1 MKNKIF
7 IYLTF
12 MFLCLIFKNVAA
24 TEKLFFD
31 TSEINI
37 SNEGNIINATKGTAK
52 SIEDNIE
59 IEAESFKYNQ
69 SSSVLMATKG
79 TAKSI
84 ENNIEIEAENFKYN
98 QNLSTLNAN
107 GNVKIKDL
115 TKNISLKSE
124 SVFYNIR
131 EGLISSEKNSY
142 INDNLGN
149 SISMKSFVYTI
160 NDGLVKINM
169 AEVVDL
175 EKNIFKIKKAYLN
188 LNSNKLIGKDVSI
201 DFNNIGFHKDNE
213 PRLKGNSI
221 SSNGN
226 KSIITKGV
234 FTLCKRNDD
243 CPPWQ
248 LSANEIQHDKEKKI
262 IYYKDAWLKL
272 YDKPVFYFPRFF
284 HPDPTVKRQ
293 SGFLMPTF
301 QDSSS
306 LGSSLIVP
314 YYRVLSDNK
323 DLTINPRLY
332 SDEKILLQTEYRQV
346 DANANHTLDFS
357 VMNESGL
364 ANKSH
369 FFSNSFRKLN
379 FSNFDDSE
387 LSLKIE
393 QTSNDTY
400 LKAYKIESP
409 IMKDTSLLESSLS
422 VSAYR
427 DDLSFDASFQVYED
441 LTKENSDRYEYIFPS
456 YSLFKQLD
464 NKTNINGNFLFNSSG
479 YLKNY
484 DTNIYDKVLIN
495 DLIFNSDA
503 KITNIGFRNNYN
515 LLIKNINT
523 DSENSKKYKGTR
535 DHKIASIIEYNSS
548 YPLKKETDN
557 FINTLKP
564 MLSLKYSPNNSK
576 DMKKEDRR
584 IDVNNIFSLNR
595 IGRNDA
601 VEGGASLTYGAEF
614 SKVNKLEKEIFGAK
628 IANIF
633 RAEEDENL
641 PRSSQLG
648 EKTSNI
654 VGSFNYSPTNN
665 FKAKYDY
672 SLDSNLTDTK
682 YQLLTSEIKVNNFIT
697 TFEYLNENNTSDS
710 ASYLANKTEYSI
722 NDATSFLL
730 ETRRNKKTKLTE
742 FYNLMYQ
749 YRNDCLIAAIQ
760 YNKDFYSD
768 RDLKPE
774 ENIFLKLTIIPFGQT
789 SSPNIFK

>member
-1 MKNKIF
+1 
-7 IYLTF
+7 
-12 MFLCLIFKNVAA
+12 MFFCLIFKNITAA
-24 TEKLFFD
+24 EKLFFD

-59 IEAESFKYNQ
+59 IEAENFKYNQ
-69 SSSVLMATKG
+69 SSSVLIATKG

-84 ENNIEIEAENFKYN
+84 DNNIEIEAENFKYN

-107 GNVKIKDL
+107 GNVKIKNL
-115 TKNISLKSE
+115 TKNILLKSE

-201 DFNNIGFHKDNE
+201 DFNNTGFHKDNE

-306 LGSSLIVP
+306 LGSSLVVP
-314 YYRVLSDNK
+314 YYIVLSDNK

-346 DANANHTLDFS
+346 HANTNHALDFS

-369 FFSNSFRKLN
+369 FFLNSFRKLN

-400 LKAYKIESP
+400 LKTYKIESP

-427 DDLSFDASFQVYED
+427 DDLSFDTSFQVYED

-464 NKTNINGNFLFNSSG
+464 NKTTINGNFLFNSSG

-557 FINTLKP
+557 FKNILKP

-595 IGRNDA
+595 IGTSDA

-633 RAEEDENL
+633 RAEKDENL

-730 ETRRNKKTKLTE
+730 EGRRNKKTKLTE

-789 SSPNIFK
+789 NSPNIFK

>member
-1 MKNKIF
+1 M
-7 IYLTF
+7 LPR
-12 MFLCLIFKNVAA
+12 A
-24 TEKLFFD
+24 EKLFFD

-84 ENNIEIEAENFKYN
+84 ENNIEIEAESFKYN

-131 EGLISSEKNSY
+131 EGLISSEKDSY

-346 DANANHTLDFS
+346 DANANHD
-357 VMNESGL
+357 
-364 ANKSH
+364 
-369 FFSNSFRKLN
+369 
-379 FSNFDDSE
+379 
-387 LSLKIE
+387 
-393 QTSNDTY
+393 
-400 LKAYKIESP
+400 
-409 IMKDTSLLESSLS
+409 
-422 VSAYR
+422 
-427 DDLSFDASFQVYED
+427 
-441 LTKENSDRYEYIFPS
+441 
-456 YSLFKQLD
+456 
-464 NKTNINGNFLFNSSG
+464 
-479 YLKNY
+479 
-484 DTNIYDKVLIN
+484 
-495 DLIFNSDA
+495 
-503 KITNIGFRNNYN
+503 IGF
-515 LLIKNINT
+515 
-523 DSENSKKYKGTR
+523 
-535 DHKIASIIEYNSS
+535 
-548 YPLKKETDN
+548 
-557 FINTLKP
+557 
-564 MLSLKYSPNNSK
+564 
-576 DMKKEDRR
+576 
-584 IDVNNIFSLNR
+584 
-595 IGRNDA
+595 
-601 VEGGASLTYGAEF
+601 
-614 SKVNKLEKEIFGAK
+614 
-628 IANIF
+628 
-633 RAEEDENL
+633 
-641 PRSSQLG
+641 
-648 EKTSNI
+648 
-654 VGSFNYSPTNN
+654 
-665 FKAKYDY
+665 
-672 SLDSNLTDTK
+672 
-682 YQLLTSEIKVNNFIT
+682 
-697 TFEYLNENNTSDS
+697 
-710 ASYLANKTEYSI
+710 
-722 NDATSFLL
+722 
-730 ETRRNKKTKLTE
+730 
-742 FYNLMYQ
+742 
-749 YRNDCLIAAIQ
+749 
-760 YNKDFYSD
+760 
-768 RDLKPE
+768 
-774 ENIFLKLTIIPFGQT
+774 
-789 SSPNIFK
+789 

>member
-1 MKNKIF
+1 MFIF
-7 IYLTF
+7 F
-12 MFLCLIFKNVAA
+12 CFIFKSDTSA
-24 TEKLFFD
+24 EKLVFD

-37 SNEGNIINATKGTAK
+37 SNDGNIINATKGIAK
-52 SIEDNIE
+52 SMEDNIE
-59 IEAESFKYNQ
+59 IEAENFKYNKNL
-69 SSSVLMATKG
+69 SVLIATRG

-84 ENNIEIEAENFKYN
+84 DNNIEIEAENFKYN

-107 GNVKIKDL
+107 GNVKIKNL
-115 TKNISLKSE
+115 KKNILIKSE
-124 SVFYNIR
+124 SVFYNIKD
-131 EGLISSEKNSY
+131 GLISSEKDSY

-160 NDGLVKINM
+160 NNDLVKINM

-175 EKNIFKIKKAYLN
+175 EKNLFKIKKAYLN
-188 LNSNKLIGKDVSI
+188 LSSNKLIGKDVSI

-213 PRLKGNSI
+213 PRLKGNSV
-221 SSNGN
+221 SSDGN
-226 KSIITKGV
+226 KSTITKGV

-248 LSANEIQHDKEKKI
+248 LSANEIKHDKEKKI

-306 LGSSLIVP
+306 LGASLIVP
-314 YYRVLSDNK
+314 YYKVLSDNK

-332 SDEKILLQTEYRQV
+332 SNEKILLQTEYRQV
-346 DANANHTLDFS
+346 NATTNHSLDFS
-357 VMNESGL
+357 IMSESGL
-364 ANKSH
+364 TNRSH
-369 FFSNSFRKLN
+369 FFSNSFKKLN

-387 LSLKIE
+387 LSLKVE

-400 LKAYKIESP
+400 LKTYKIESP
-409 IMKDTSLLESSLS
+409 IIKDTSLLESSLN

-427 DDLSFDASFQVYED
+427 DDLSFDTSFQVYED
-441 LTKENSDRYEYIFPS
+441 LTKDNTDRYEFILPS
-456 YSLFKQLD
+456 YSLFKKLE
-464 NKTNINGNFLFNSSG
+464 NKTKINGNFLFNSSG

-495 DLIFNSDA
+495 DLIFNSDSRV
-503 KITNIGFRNNYN
+503 TNSGFRNNYN
-515 LLIKNINT
+515 LLIKNTNT
-523 DSENSKKYKGTR
+523 DSKNSKKYKATR
-535 DHKIASIIEYNSS
+535 DHKLASIVEYNSS
-548 YPLKKETDN
+548 YPLKKETGN
-557 FINTLKP
+557 FKNTLKP

-576 DMKKEDRR
+576 DMKNEDRR

-595 IGRNDA
+595 IGTNDA
-601 VEGGASLTYGAEF
+601 VEGGASITYGAEF
-614 SKVNKLEKEIFGAK
+614 SKTNKSEKEVLGAK

-641 PRSSQLG
+641 PRKSQLG

-672 SLDSNLTDTK
+672 SLDSNLTDTN
-682 YQLLTSEIKVNNFIT
+682 YQLLTTEIKVNNFIT
-697 TFEYLNENNTSDS
+697 TFEYLNENNTTES
-710 ASYLANKTEYSI
+710 ASYLANKTEYII
-722 NDATSFLL
+722 NEATSFLL
-730 ETRRNKKTKLTE
+730 ETRKNKKTKLTE

>member
-1 MKNKIF
+1 
-7 IYLTF
+7 
-12 MFLCLIFKNVAA
+12 MFFCLIFKNITAA
-24 TEKLFFD
+24 EKLFFD

-59 IEAESFKYNQ
+59 IEAENFKYNQ
-69 SSSVLMATKG
+69 SSSVLIATKG

-84 ENNIEIEAENFKYN
+84 DNNIEIEAENFKYN

-107 GNVKIKDL
+107 GNVKIKNL
-115 TKNISLKSE
+115 TKNILLKSE

-201 DFNNIGFHKDNE
+201 DFNNTGFHKDNE

-306 LGSSLIVP
+306 LGSSLVVP
-314 YYRVLSDNK
+314 YYIVLSDNK

-346 DANANHTLDFS
+346 HANTNHALDFS

-369 FFSNSFRKLN
+369 FFLNSFRKLN

-400 LKAYKIESP
+400 LKTYKIESP

-427 DDLSFDASFQVYED
+427 DDLSFDTSFQVYED

-464 NKTNINGNFLFNSSG
+464 NKTTINGNFLFNSSG

-557 FINTLKP
+557 FKNILKP

-595 IGRNDA
+595 IGTSDA

-628 IANIF
+628 
-633 RAEEDENL
+633 
-641 PRSSQLG
+641 
-648 EKTSNI
+648 
-654 VGSFNYSPTNN
+654 
-665 FKAKYDY
+665 
-672 SLDSNLTDTK
+672 
-682 YQLLTSEIKVNNFIT
+682 LLIYLEQKKMKIYLEVVN
-697 TFEYLNENNTSDS
+697 
-710 ASYLANKTEYSI
+710 
-722 NDATSFLL
+722 
-730 ETRRNKKTKLTE
+730 
-742 FYNLMYQ
+742 
-749 YRNDCLIAAIQ
+749 
-760 YNKDFYSD
+760 
-768 RDLKPE
+768 
-774 ENIFLKLTIIPFGQT
+774 
-789 SSPNIFK
+789 